1 MVDCVFQNS
10 SEVLEAFRRN
20 KNNTEIKD
28 LYITFL
34 DDMTDEILE
43 EILEIVASSASGNIS
58 HLVLRDLPLVTKI
71 PAAIRRLSNLKNLF
85 VGYMNSIDTIP
96 SGSIVSNPNSSLS
109 FDFLGNLN
117 VIEPG
122 AFLGMIRMYLTMF
135 ILLRFF

>member
-1 MVDCVFQNS
+1 
-10 SEVLEAFRRN
+10 
-20 KNNTEIKD
+20 
-28 LYITFL
+28 
-34 DDMTDEILE
+34 MTDEILE

-135 ILLRFF
+135 ILLRFFWFLRFYDSPR